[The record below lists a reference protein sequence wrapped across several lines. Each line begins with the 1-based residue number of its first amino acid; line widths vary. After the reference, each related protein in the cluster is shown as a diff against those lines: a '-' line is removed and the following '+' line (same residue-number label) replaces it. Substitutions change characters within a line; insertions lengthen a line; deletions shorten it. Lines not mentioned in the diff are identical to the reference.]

1 MDFPLR
7 KPLALAL
14 ALAPALAAAGAP
26 PAVLDPV
33 VVTATAGE
41 RPRSQ
46 VPAAVDVIDGEALR
60 LARPALSLAEALPRV
75 PGVVVRDRQNQA
87 QDLQL
92 SIRGF
97 GARASFG
104 VRGLRL
110 YSDGIPATM
119 PDGQGQVSHFALPAA
134 ERIEVL
140 RGPFSALHGN
150 ASGGVVSVTTAMPA
164 GAPRTEV
171 EGLGGAD
178 GLWRLGASWA
188 GSLDEDDRHRLRVD
202 WQRAA
207 ADGYREHSAWQRDA
221 AQLAWRAQLPQSG
234 ELRLLA
240 NHLELE
246 ADDPQGLTAAQ
257 LAGNRR
263 AASAGA
269 LQFDTRKTV
278 SQQQLGARWR
288 QPVTGAHELSLSAW
302 TGRRQT
308 FQVLSVPVAAQ
319 ASPGS
324 GGGVI
329 DLDRDYAGADLRWQW
344 QPSDALTLTA
354 GALHERAEETRRGF
368 ENFIGGQLGVV
379 GALRRDEDNRVTG
392 DDAYAQLDWALAE
405 RWRLGAGLR
414 HSQVRFASRD
424 RYVRPGNPDDSGA
437 LRYSRTTPVL
447 GLLFAGGEDW
457 SVYAN
462 AGTGFETPTFAE
474 LAYRSDGG
482 SGLNEALRP
491 ARSRHVELGARG
503 ATAALRWDVAL
514 FQARTEDELFVLSS
528 LGGRSVFG
536 NAGLTRRRGA
546 EFYFEAQLA
555 PDWRLA
561 ASGTWLD
568 ARQRRDVCTTPACA
582 PGQRRLV
589 AGNRLPGVAERSAWA
604 ELRWDAGEAT
614 TALFEAR
621 ATSGYFADD
630 LNTARAPGHAL
641 LGLGVE
647 HRFGRGQRFTAWARV
662 DNLLGRETI
671 GSVIVNEAN
680 GRYFE
685 PAPGRTLMLGLRLSL

>member
-1 MDFPLR
+1 MQIPVR

-14 ALAPALAAAGAP
+14 ALAPALAAAAEAP
-26 PAVLDPV
+26 TVLDPV

-60 LARPALSLAEALPRV
+60 LARPALGLAEVLPRV

-97 GARASFG
+97 GARATFG

-119 PDGQGQVSHFALPAA
+119 PDGQGQVSHFALSAA

-150 ASGGVVSVTTAMPA
+150 AAGGVVSVTTAMPT
-164 GAPRTEV
+164 GEPRAEV
-171 EGLGGAD
+171 EALGGSD

-188 GSLDEDDRHRLRVD
+188 GSVDGRDQHGLRAD

-221 AQLAWRAQLPQSG
+221 AQVAWRSALPGDG

-240 NHLELE
+240 NHLELD
-246 ADDPQGLTAAQ
+246 AKDPQGLTAAQ

-288 QPVTGAHELSLSAW
+288 QPLGEAQELSLVAW
-302 TGRRQT
+302 AGRRQVL
-308 FQVLSVPVAAQ
+308 QMLSVPVVAQ
-319 ASPGS
+319 ASATS

-329 DLDRDYAGADLRWQW
+329 DLDRDFGGADLRWQW
-344 QPSDALTLTA
+344 QPSDAFTFTA
-354 GALHERAEETRRGF
+354 GALHERAEEARLGF
-368 ENFIGGQLGVV
+368 ENYIGSQLGVV

-392 DDAYAQLDWALAE
+392 DDAYLQLDAALAK
-405 RWRLGAGLR
+405 RWRLSAGLR

-424 RYVRPGNPDDSGA
+424 RYVRPGNPDDSGS

-447 GLLFAGGEDW
+447 GLLFEGGEGW

-474 LAYRSDGG
+474 LAYRNDGG
-482 SGLNEALRP
+482 SGLNDALRP
-491 ARSRHVELGARG
+491 ARSRHLELGARG
-503 ATAALRWDVAL
+503 ASESLRWDVAL
-514 FQARTEDELFVLSS
+514 FQARTEDELVVLSS
-528 LGGRSVFG
+528 QGGRSVFG

-546 EFYFEAQLA
+546 EFSFEARLA
-555 PDWRLA
+555 PDWTLA

-568 ARQRRDVCTTPACA
+568 ARQLRDVCTTPACG
-582 PGQRRLV
+582 PGQRRIV
-589 AGNRLPGVAERSAWA
+589 AGNVLPGVAARFAWA
-604 ELRWDAGEAT
+604 ELRWDASLDT
-614 TALFEAR
+614 TLLLEAR
-621 ATSGYFADD
+621 ATSGFYADD
-630 LNTARAPGHAL
+630 LNTARAPGHGL

-647 HRFGRGQRFTAWARV
+647 HRFGPRLTAWARV
-662 DNLLGRETI
+662 DNLLDRETI

-685 PAPGRTLMLGLRLSL
+685 PAPGRTFFVGLRANF